1 MGAIKAS
8 EPPDDGGWRLRYS
21 AVMQGLRDAIDA
33 RIRNVLEGDKRAIAT
48 ALLTGRRDAIS
59 EPVNDAMFVSGLGH
73 VLSISGYHMAV
84 VAGVVFFAVRALLA
98 LIPALT
104 VTFAIKKWSAVAAL
118 FAAAFYLLLSGAEVA
133 TQRSFFMTAVVLIAV
148 MVDRRA
154 VTFRT
159 LAVAALIVLAIAP
172 EALVHP
178 SFQMSFA
185 ATLGLVALVQ
195 IGMPKLF
202 AAPDHSATA
211 RVALWGG
218 REFAMLLLAS
228 LVAGLATTP
237 YAAFHFHRIAPYGVI
252 ANLAAMPV
260 VSALVM
266 PAGLLG
272 LAAMPFGFDG
282 FFWWLMGIGIDWMI
296 AVARWVAALPG
307 AVGRMAA
314 FSIAPLILASLG
326 IIVMGL
332 LRTPLRW
339 SGAAALLFAVVWAA
353 SATRPDV
360 LISADGRNVMVR
372 GADGRLH
379 LMRSGKDAF
388 LTRAW
393 LAADADARSATDASL
408 MEGVSCDDSG
418 CVVQGAGGALV
429 ALALRPD
436 ALSDDCTRAALI
448 VTARPAPAGCG
459 ASVIDAERLKRQ
471 GALALRRTR
480 DGFAV
485 EAVKPGGID
494 RPWSRAIAAR
504 ARWRQTSAAPARHRA
519 RWMRR
524 LQKRICRPTIKY
536 GCHMRLRLAGRAGR
550 RQFER
555 TEVKLVLGAC
565 CRGQHDQRELRVR
578 ILPPDREIGVR
589 HRQPAKPKHVPAGLG
604 HAPDLLPCHL
614 VDQACP
620 LDLPCPQPAG
630 LSPKLS
636 SRASAQEQRRCGG
649 PLDDCCAL
657 GKRLG
662 NRHLQHGGP
671 LPFAELRQQHVAAVR
686 KFDRVMVT
694 VRDVRIDLV
703 EFSDAIFDASGPDPA
718 VVVFD
723 LLGKRELGAGKQAD
737 RNSGI
742 AYRGKAAGRGAA
754 EGRRDQRLAD
764 FCRTVGDGLET
775 VVTHRMCSLVRDSQ
789 PASLSL

>member
-1 MGAIKAS
+1 MAEQGETPGGRRGYAGTWPPRAAAQAGGYVPAGFSLWPSIVTTLRDWVRAEAGPGRLLPWVPVAFGTGIALYFAAEHEPVLWVAAVTAIVFCTAAFLLRRQKAFPVAVMMAAVAAGFAVATWKTARVAHGVLARPIYSVALTGFVETRDIRERTDRFVLRVVSMESPRGEMRLERVRLSVKKGTAPAVGSFVELKARLQPPPGPQRPGSYDFGRDMYFAGIGASGFVMGAIKAAD
-8 EPPDDGGWRLRYS
+8 PPGDGGWRLRYS
-21 AVMQGLRDAIDA
+21 AFMQGLRDTIDA

-104 VTFAIKKWSAVAAL
+104 VSFAIKKWSAVAAL

-159 LAVAALIVLAIAP
+159 LAVAAMIVLAIAP

-202 AAPDHSATA
+202 ASPDHSATA

-218 REFAMLLLAS
+218 REFTMLLLAS

-237 YAAFHFHRIAPYGVI
+237 YAAFHFHRIAPYGVL

-282 FFWWLMGIGIDWMI
+282 FFWWLMGLGIDWMI
-296 AVARWVAALPG
+296 TVAQWVAALPG

-314 FSIAPLILASLG
+314 FGMVPLILASLG

-339 SGAAALLFAVVWAA
+339 SGAVALTLAVLWAA
-353 SATRPDV
+353 SAPKPDI
-360 LISADGRNVMVR
+360 LISGDGRNVAVR
-372 GADGRLH
+372 GKDGRLH

-388 LTRAW
+388 LTRNW
-393 LAADADARSATDASL
+393 LAADADARLAADASL
-408 MEGVSCDDSG
+408 LEGVSCDGSG
-418 CVVQGAGGALV
+418 CVTEAAGGGLV

-436 ALSDDCTRAALI
+436 ALPDDCARTALI
-448 VTARPAPAGCG
+448 VTRQTPAGC
-459 ASVIDAERLKRQ
+459 AAYVIDAERLKRQ

-480 DGFAV
+480 EGFAV
-485 EAVKPGGID
+485 DAVRPGGID
-494 RPWSRAIAAR
+494 RPWSRASGGEGEMETNIRTPRTSPR
-504 ARWRQTSAAPARHRA
+504 AVDATPSEAD
-519 RWMRR
+519 
-524 LQKRICRPTIKY
+524 LQ
-536 GCHMRLRLAGRAGR
+536 
-550 RQFER
+550 
-555 TEVKLVLGAC
+555 
-565 CRGQHDQRELRVR
+565 
-578 ILPPDREIGVR
+578 
-589 HRQPAKPKHVPAGLG
+589 
-604 HAPDLLPCHL
+604 
-614 VDQACP
+614 
-620 LDLPCPQPAG
+620 
-630 LSPKLS
+630 S
-636 SRASAQEQRRCGG
+636 
-649 PLDDCCAL
+649 DD
-657 GKRLG
+657 
-662 NRHLQHGGP
+662 
-671 LPFAELRQQHVAAVR
+671 
-686 KFDRVMVT
+686 
-694 VRDVRIDLV
+694 
-703 EFSDAIFDASGPDPA
+703 
-718 VVVFD
+718 
-723 LLGKRELGAGKQAD
+723 
-737 RNSGI
+737 
-742 AYRGKAAGRGAA
+742 
-754 EGRRDQRLAD
+754 
-764 FCRTVGDGLET
+764 
-775 VVTHRMCSLVRDSQ
+775 
-789 PASLSL
+789 